1 MLAIISTARI
11 CRRKRLAEAITRD
24 VMAILECEEA
34 AVSIAFEDIVP
45 ERWKDDVYLPD
56 IQGCAGIIYKKPGY
70 HL

>member
-1 MLAIISTARI
+1 
-11 CRRKRLAEAITRD
+11 
-24 VMAILECEEA
+24 MAILECEEA